1 MMLKSLILFLMRSYL
16 KMNKYE
22 HLDFI
27 KTP

>member
-16 KMNKYE
+16 KMTKYE